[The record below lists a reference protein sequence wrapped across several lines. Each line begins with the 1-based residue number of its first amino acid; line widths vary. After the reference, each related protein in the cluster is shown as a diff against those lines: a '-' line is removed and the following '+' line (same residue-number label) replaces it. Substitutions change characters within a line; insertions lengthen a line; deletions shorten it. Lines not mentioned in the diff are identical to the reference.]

1 MVITL
6 VRKKKDERKI
16 FICRLENL
24 LKLIP
29 IPIVLCLLAYKNFV
43 GKLINQ

>member
-1 MVITL
+1 MDITI

-16 FICRLENL
+16 FISRLENL
-24 LKLIP
+24 LKLIL
-29 IPIVLCLLAYKNFV
+29 IHIVLCLLAYKNFV